1 MKHAK
6 PTRAFRPVRT
16 HAYQEYRIRPARPQ
30 GAWIGFVFNLCL
42 SLLPLA
48 AAAGVFVIN
57 RDQLYAYE
65 YNEAGARLISDRVEK
80 LNATLIQVDFDRQ
93 RQWDNMVAME
103 LMANDPSSARGFLL
117 SGATMLPA
125 RTAEVLRRAAAE
137 GAGDAAIEVAA
148 LQLLLPGT
156 RERYQANVQLL
167 SLRPNTATPTS
178 TAAATTLG
186 DPRDFELMARALLTE
201 PETDP
206 VQFVLTGFSLGLG
219 GDMSARMNEG
229 AVALLAAT
237 RREDFPSSLSQELGA
252 LLAEAMPVENF
263 RTAARV
269 SAEDH
274 GQPGDFDNSSV
285 AFAASVNPEAAARVR
300 AMLTQVGDISAATS
314 SMAAASLLTHA
325 TTINDFT
332 RLRLLALTAGDRAA
346 AAAKRLPRD
355 GRLLLAA
362 RGELQFNRDLT
373 IAVAAMA
380 LAIAGL
386 LLMIALKLIQAAREG
401 IRRLNHEDE
410 PEYEDSEL
418 LEISTNNW
426 RPL

>member
-1 MKHAK
+1 M
-6 PTRAFRPVRT
+6 
-16 HAYQEYRIRPARPQ
+16 
-30 GAWIGFVFNLCL
+30 
-42 SLLPLA
+42 LLPLA
-48 AAAGVFVIN
+48 AAAGVFIIS

-65 YNEAGARLISDRVEK
+65 YSETGARSIIDRVEK

-103 LMANDPSSARGFLL
+103 LMANDPSAARGFLL

-125 RTAEVLRRAAAE
+125 RSAEVLRRAAAE

-156 RERYQANVQLL
+156 RERYQANVQLI
-167 SLRPNTATPTS
+167 SLRPTATPTATA
-178 TAAATTLG
+178 TAATLG

-206 VQFVLTGFSLGLG
+206 LQFVLTGFSLGLG
-219 GDMSARMNEG
+219 GDMSARMNDG

-237 RREDFPSSLSQELGA
+237 RREDFPEQLAEELRA
-252 LLAEAMPVENF
+252 LLAQAMPVETF

-269 SAEDH
+269 SAEGR
-274 GQPGDFDNSSV
+274 GQPGDFDNASV
-285 AFAASVNPEAAARVR
+285 AFAASVNQEAAARVR
-300 AMLTQVGDISAATS
+300 TLLAEVGDISAATS
-314 SMAAASLLTHA
+314 SVGAQTLLTHA
-325 TTINDFT
+325 TTTNDFT

-362 RGELQFNRDLT
+362 RGELTFNRQLT
-373 IAVAAMA
+373 IAVALMA
-380 LAIAGL
+380 LSVL
-386 LLMIALKLIQAAREG
+386 TMLALIVLKAFQGARDG

>member
-1 MKHAK
+1 M
-6 PTRAFRPVRT
+6 
-16 HAYQEYRIRPARPQ
+16 
-30 GAWIGFVFNLCL
+30 WIGLAFNLCL
-42 SLLPLA
+42 FLLPLA
-48 AAAGVFVIN
+48 AAAGVFIIS

-65 YNEAGARLISDRVEK
+65 YSENGARSIIDRVER

-103 LMANDPSSARGFLL
+103 LMANDPSAARGFLL
-117 SGATMLPA
+117 SGATMLPP
-125 RTAEVLRRAAAE
+125 RSAEVLRRAAAE

-178 TAAATTLG
+178 TPAPTTLG
-186 DPRDFELMARALLTE
+186 DPRDFELMARALLSE

-206 VQFVLTGFSLGLG
+206 LQFVLTGFSLGLA
-219 GDMSARMNEG
+219 GDMSARMNDG
-229 AVALLAAT
+229 AVALVAAT
-237 RREDFPSSLSQELGA
+237 RREDFPEQLADELRA
-252 LLAEAMPVENF
+252 LLAQAMPVETF
-263 RTAARV
+263 RTAARL
-269 SAEDH
+269 SAEGH
-274 GQPGDFDNSSV
+274 GQPGDFDNASV
-285 AFAASVNPEAAARVR
+285 AFAASVNQEAAARVR
-300 AMLTQVGDISAATS
+300 ALLAEIGDISAATS
-314 SMAAASLLTHA
+314 PLAAQTLLTHA
-325 TTINDFT
+325 SATGDFT

-362 RGELQFNRDLT
+362 RGELAFNRALT
-373 IAVAAMA
+373 IAVAAMVLA
-380 LAIAGL
+380 LAGMLVMIL
-386 LLMIALKLIQAAREG
+386 LKAFQGARDG

>member
-1 MKHAK
+1 M
-6 PTRAFRPVRT
+6 
-16 HAYQEYRIRPARPQ
+16 
-30 GAWIGFVFNLCL
+30 
-42 SLLPLA
+42 LPLA
-48 AAAGVFVIN
+48 AAAAIIVVN

-65 YNEAGARLISDRVEK
+65 YSEAAARTVSARVDR
-80 LNATLIQVDFDRQ
+80 LNASLIQVDFDRQ

-103 LMANDPSSARGFLL
+103 LMANDSSAARGFLL
-117 SGATMLPA
+117 SGVEMLPP
-125 RTAEVLRRAAAE
+125 RSAEILRRASAD

-178 TAAATTLG
+178 AERTETLG
-186 DPRDFELMARALLTE
+186 DPRDFELMARALLAE

-206 VQFVLTGFSLGLG
+206 LQFVLTGFSLGLG
-219 GDMSARMNEG
+219 GDMSERMNAG

-237 RREDFPSSLSQELGA
+237 RREEFPASLSDEIHT
-252 LLAEAMPVENF
+252 LLAQAMPVETF

-269 SAEDH
+269 SAED
-274 GQPGDFDNSSV
+274 GGSPGDFDNASV
-285 AFAASVNPEAAARVR
+285 AFAASINPEAAANVR
-300 AMLTQVGDISAATS
+300 AALAELGDISAATS
-314 SMAAASLLTHA
+314 PVAAAAMITHA
-325 TTINDFT
+325 TTVADFP
-332 RLRLLALTAGDRAA
+332 RLRLLAQTAGDRAA

-373 IAVAAMA
+373 LVVGAMGLALLGLA
-380 LAIAGL
+380 LAVLFKVFQG
-386 LLMIALKLIQAAREG
+386 ARDG
-401 IRRLNHEDE
+401 IRRLNHEDDE
-410 PEYEDSEL
+410 DDHFEDSEL